1 MAARLWALFVLG
13 DLVFAAVATAALGRH
28 GSFTPPA
35 SLAVGFA
42 VLLAVP
48 ALFVLA
54 SFLGLAVA
62 GAAAHELDP
71 LRLLHALFTEWF
83 DFDRAILAMI
93 AAPWLDHRD
102 RDARSAGRG
111 ARPVFLIHGVLC
123 NRGIWRPWLGPLR
136 AAGFGPVRAVDL
148 EPLFEDLETHAQTVA
163 TALAALQRECGGAR
177 VTIIA
182 HSMGGLVARA
192 ALRRAG
198 PAVVRD
204 IATIAS
210 PHHGTLLAY
219 LLPGRAARQMRPR
232 SPWLRALAADEAA
245 HAKVPI
251 TSIYSVQDDL
261 IVPARSAVLDGG
273 RKVQFGGVGHL
284 GALCRRRCI
293 HAALAAIAV
302 PAQR

>member
-1 MAARLWALFVLG
+1 MLAAA
-13 DLVFAAVATAALGRH
+13 ATAALGRH
-28 GSFTPPA
+28 GSFTPSV

-42 VLLAVP
+42 VMLAVP
-48 ALFVLA
+48 ALVVLT
-54 SFLGLAVA
+54 SFLAAAFA

-71 LRLLHALFTEWF
+71 LRLLLALLTELF

-93 AAPWLDHRD
+93 GAPWLDHLD
-102 RDARSAGRG
+102 SGARSAGHG
-111 ARPVFLIHGVLC
+111 SRPVMLIHGVLC
-123 NRGIWRPWLGPLR
+123 NRGIWRSWLGPLC

-148 EPLFEDLETHAQTVA
+148 EPLFEDLEIHAQTVA

-198 PAVVRD
+198 PTVVRD

-219 LLPGRAARQMRPR
+219 LLPGRAPRQMRPR
-232 SPWLRALAADEAA
+232 SPWLRALAADEGART
-245 HAKVPI
+245 KVPI
-251 TSIYSVQDDL
+251 TSIYSAQDNL
-261 IVPARSAVLDGG
+261 IVPARSAVLSGG
-273 RKVQFGGVGHL
+273 RKLQFVGVGHM

-293 HAALAAIAV
+293 HASIAALLA
-302 PAQR
+302 PANR

>member
-1 MAARLWALFVLG
+1 V
-13 DLVFAAVATAALGRH
+13 V
-28 GSFTPPA
+28 
-35 SLAVGFA
+35 
-42 VLLAVP
+42 LAVP
-48 ALFVLA
+48 ALLVLA

-71 LRLLHALFTEWF
+71 PRLLHALSTEWF

-93 AAPWLDHRD
+93 TAPWLDHRD
-102 RDARSAGRG
+102 IGAQSAGRG

-163 TALAALQRECGGAR
+163 TALAALQRECGGER

-210 PHHGTLLAY
+210 PHHGTLFAY

-251 TSIYSVQDDL
+251 TSIYSAQDNL

-284 GALCRRRCI
+284 GALRRTRCI
-293 HAALAAIAV
+293 HAAIAALVA
-302 PAQR
+302 PAQP